1 MQFVDIQEMREIFFS
16 INQRIILIKNE
27 YTRAIILKKKRG
39 GEYIEFPT

>member
-1 MQFVDIQEMREIFFS
+1 MLFVDIQEMREKKFS

-27 YTRAIILKKKRG
+27 YTRTTILKKKRG